1 MWQTILESLIQYGIL
16 GIIAVLYMKHISA
29 VEKSNTEN
37 FQTMLES
44 IMKKDDNDV
53 AINTVLQTISSH
65 NQNST
70 ALLLDLS
77 NKVELEID
85 KKKVLMESMYEYS
98 RLVEELKTILHKVH
112 QLPADKELINIMIRE
127 GYLTE
132 EELNKCK
139 KILEAEEVST
149 ILKEFEK

>member
-1 MWQTILESLIQYGIL
+1 MWQAILESLIQYGIL

-98 RLVEELKTILHKVH
+98 RLVEELKTILHKIH
-112 QLPADKELINIMIRE
+112 QLPVDKELINIMIRE

>member
-1 MWQTILESLIQYGIL
+1 MWQAILESLIQYGIL

-112 QLPADKELINIMIRE
+112 QLPVDKELINIMIRE

>member
-1 MWQTILESLIQYGIL
+1 MWQAILESLIQYGIL

>member
-1 MWQTILESLIQYGIL
+1 MWQAILESLIQYGIL

-70 ALLLDLS
+70 SLLLDLS

-112 QLPADKELINIMIRE
+112 QLPVDKELINIMIRE